1 MIASTNETEQ
11 NIMNIN
17 QNTLNGYA
25 FNTAAIL
32 EELSQLKLT
41 TFKALT
47 KEIKDLAVASGFA
60 KEWEKAEFWALSQ
73 HNVTV
78 A

>member
-1 MIASTNETEQ
+1 MKT
-11 NIMNIN
+11 IN

-25 FNTAAIL
+25 FNTAVIL
-32 EELSQLKLT
+32 EELNELKLT

-47 KEIKDLAVASGFA
+47 KEIKDLAVESGLS

-78 A
+78 S